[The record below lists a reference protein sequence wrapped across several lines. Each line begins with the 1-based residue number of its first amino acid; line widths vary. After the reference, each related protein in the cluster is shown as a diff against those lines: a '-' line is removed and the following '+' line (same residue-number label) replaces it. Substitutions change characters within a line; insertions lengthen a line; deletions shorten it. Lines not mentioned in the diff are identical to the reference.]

1 MTLESRVTDWAIFN
15 NATGALM
22 LSSEIDLLMY
32 STFAV
37 QSGESARQQRLAL
50 VLPYVLLW
58 SNRAVIHLENDDSWT
73 NPLRAMPSRRTREMV
88 CHVALQ

>member
-1 MTLESRVTDWAIFN
+1 
-15 NATGALM
+15 M

-58 SNRAVIHLENDDSWT
+58 SNRAVIHLDRDDSWT
-73 NPLRAMPSRRTREMV
+73 NRPQAQPRGRTRHLLLSLV
-88 CHVALQ
+88 IDLPIRSAKAGVRTLAFDSDV